1 MFELKKIGFIR
12 RASALLL
19 DAILLTVLATGF
31 MFLMSLICNYTDEAQ
46 RASDYV
52 EEWDNF
58 RKEHIPVIA
67 GNYGFIYQEEEDG
80 GNYKVTK
87 LDSNGNGQDST
98 IDEVVF
104 ALIKDVAESYDFTV
118 KLSNDGTSFSILNG
132 DEVSSLS
139 DVLNALNSDE
149 SRDDSVANAFKAY
162 LELPAYSLVNAQRQ
176 YVYTLQFVIISV
188 SILLA
193 YLILEFVL
201 PLILKNG
208 QTVGKKVFS
217 IGLVRP
223 NCVKVNALMLF
234 ARTVLGKYAI
244 ETMFPILLVFLLLY
258 GGIGLVAIVLLAA
271 ITLLNVILFF
281 ATKNKTP
288 IHDVIAGTVAT
299 DLKLQMIY
307 QSEEELNEKKRKD
320 YLNS

>member
-1 MFELKKIGFIR
+1 MFELKKIGFLK

-31 MFLMSLICNYTDEAQ
+31 MFLMSLICNYDAEAQ
-46 RASDYV
+46 KASNYV
-52 EEWDNF
+52 DEWDGF
-58 RKEHIPVIA
+58 RKEHVPEIA
-67 GNYGFIYQEEEDG
+67 ENYGFIYNEAEDG
-80 GNYKVTK
+80 GSYTVTK
-87 LDSNGNGQDST
+87 LDEDGNSQSSS
-98 IDEVVF
+98 IDEVIF
-104 ALIKDVAESYDFTV
+104 ALIKDVAESYGFTI
-118 KLSNDGTSFSILNG
+118 KQSSDGTTFSIING
-132 DEVSSLS
+132 DEASSLS
-139 DVLNALNSDE
+139 DVLSALNADE
-149 SRDDSVANAFKAY
+149 SRNDSVANAFKAY
-162 LELPAYSLVNAQRQ
+162 LELPAYSLVNAQRE

-201 PLILKNG
+201 PIILKNG

-234 ARTVLGKYAI
+234 ARTLIGKYAI

-258 GGIGLVAIVLLAA
+258 GGIGWVAIILFVA